1 MQLSGNNNEL
11 INRVKENSEGL
22 GLFVR
27 SLVGLDR
34 IAATE
39 ALSEFLN
46 NKNATSSQINFLNLI
61 VEELTKNGAIK
72 DERLYESPFIDI
84 TPTGPENIFNQ
95 DQINK
100 LFTKMEEIRHRAI
113 A

>member
-1 MQLSGNNNEL
+1 M
-11 INRVKENSEGL
+11 
-22 GLFVR
+22 
-27 SLVGLDR
+27 
-34 IAATE
+34 
-39 ALSEFLN
+39 
-46 NKNATSSQINFLNLI
+46 
-61 VEELTKNGAIK
+61 K